1 MFQHL
6 SKSILRACQ
15 SWTGACLHRFDL
27 QGLLPLQVK
36 IFLFF
41 HTFHLLHAM
50 FHEVKLFFEYGCTVM
65 DTMEYWVGAMD
76 GGLVHVHAV
85 NQRMETLGVVFVR
98 YNSMTCW
105 PRKYW
110 ERYWA
115 LKPSPEKFWRSL
127 ATSFNLSNNVYIQTV
142 ILSRMADTQ
151 ALWEDLFFLCDLVA
165 KHSPSLA
172 WLLPELDRRVS
183 ASLRLAWIAAVA
195 R

>member
-1 MFQHL
+1 M
-6 SKSILRACQ
+6 K
-15 SWTGACLHRFDL
+15 
-27 QGLLPLQVK
+27 
-36 IFLFF
+36 
-41 HTFHLLHAM
+41 
-50 FHEVKLFFEYGCTVM
+50 
-65 DTMEYWVGAMD
+65 YWVGAMED
-76 GGLVHVHAV
+76 GLVHVDAV
-85 NQRMETLGVVFVR
+85 NQRMETLGVVFVFVH
-98 YNSMTCW
+98 YNNSMT
-105 PRKYW
+105 RKYW

-127 ATSFNLSNNVYIQTV
+127 ATSHNLSNNVYIQTV

-183 ASLRLAWIAAVA
+183 ASLRLAWIAAVVA